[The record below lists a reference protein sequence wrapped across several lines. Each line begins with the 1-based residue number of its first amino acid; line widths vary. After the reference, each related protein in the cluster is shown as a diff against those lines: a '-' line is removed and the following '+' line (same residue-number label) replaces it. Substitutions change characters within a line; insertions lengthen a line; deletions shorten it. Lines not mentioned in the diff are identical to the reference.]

1 MANKIKVKAKLSG
14 DVADVQS
21 LMLHPMETGTRKDP
35 DTNAVIPAHHIT
47 QLTFEHNGEV
57 AMVANLSTAV
67 SENPYFRFKIR
78 GAKAGDS
85 LKVSWVDNLGE
96 TAELEAELK

>member
-1 MANKIKVKAKLSG
+1 MASKIKVKARLSG

-21 LMLHPMETGTRKDP
+21 LMMHPMETGTRKDP
-35 DTNAVIPAHHIT
+35 ETGQVVPVHHIT
-47 QLTFEHNGEV
+47 QLTFVHNGEV

-67 SENPYFRFKIR
+67 SKNPYFRFKFQ

-85 LKVSWVDNLGE
+85 LKVSWVDNRGE
-96 TAELEAELK
+96 TDELETTLK

>member
-35 DTNAVIPAHHIT
+35 ETGQAIPVHHIT
-47 QLTFEHNGEV
+47 QLTFLLNGEV
-57 AMVANLSTAV
+57 TMVADLSTAV
-67 SENPYFRFKIR
+67 SENPYFRFKVR

-96 TAELEAELK
+96 TAELETELK

>member
-14 DVADVQS
+14 DIADIQS
-21 LMLHPMETGTRKDP
+21 LMLHPMETGARKNP
-35 DTNAVIPAHHIT
+35 DTNELVPPHHIT
-47 QLTFEHNGEV
+47 QLTFVHNGEV
-57 AMVANLSTAV
+57 AMVADLSTAV

-96 TAELEAELK
+96 TAEIETALK